1 MSSILR
7 GITLAIFAL
16 PLTLPAQAAGVN
28 QTLPPRVEQA
38 LKANKIS
45 SDALSVVMLPLTG
58 DG

>member
-45 SDALSVVMLPLTG
+45 SPAPRR
-58 DG
+58 